1 MHEFSNTLIYT
12 EPNFKL
18 NLCSI
23 VAAFLWKGK
32 RNKMTGKTRKGERE
46 KEGKELWIYKVSNCN
61 LTITESRIQLNCYS
75 AVICK
80 NPDQNSDEI
89 LLLPLISTMKY
100 LPLRLQ
106 FRISSTVSSNCS
118 AAKTIFREAAKTNFD
133 LQITKMVTLPLRQC
147 LRASDLRRNF
157 SIGSSYLITSQNPH
171 LWNLSKRGRRYEKS
185 LFKCWN
191 WALGSTK
198 AI

>member
-61 LTITESRIQLNCYS
+61 LTITESRIQLNCCS

-80 NPDQNSDEI
+80 I
-89 LLLPLISTMKY
+89 LIKIVTRFYFCPWFPQWNTSPFVSNFEFLPLCLVIV
-100 LPLRLQ
+100 LPLKPYLEKPLKPILTCRLPKWSR
-106 FRISSTVSSNCS
+106 FHWGN
-118 AAKTIFREAAKTNFD
+118 ALE
-133 LQITKMVTLPLRQC
+133 LQI
-147 LRASDLRRNF
+147 
-157 SIGSSYLITSQNPH
+157 
-171 LWNLSKRGRRYEKS
+171 
-185 LFKCWN
+185 
-191 WALGSTK
+191 
-198 AI
+198 